1 MRTRIVSF
9 VRISANR
16 MRRQQ
21 VRLSLLMRLLNV
33 ANL

>member
-1 MRTRIVSF
+1 MIVSF

-21 VRLSLLMRLLNV
+21 VWLSLLMRLLNL
-33 ANL
+33 AKL

>member
-1 MRTRIVSF
+1 MIVSF

-16 MRRQQ
+16 MRQQQ
-21 VRLSLLMRLLNV
+21 VRLSLLMRLLNL

>member
-1 MRTRIVSF
+1 MRTKIISLVH
-9 VRISANR
+9 ISANR

-21 VRLSLLMRLLNV
+21 VWLSLLMRLLNL